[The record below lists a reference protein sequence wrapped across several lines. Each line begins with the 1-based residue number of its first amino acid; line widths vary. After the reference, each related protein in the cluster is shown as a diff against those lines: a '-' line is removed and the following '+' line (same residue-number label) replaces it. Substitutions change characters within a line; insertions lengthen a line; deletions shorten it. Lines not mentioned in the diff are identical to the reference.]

1 MKLFIFLSLTL
12 LLSCTTS
19 KKITSQEGPFD
30 EFQWLENIE
39 SEQSLAWVK
48 EQNKHSVDQLSADPR
63 YKKTYSEIESILEN
77 KDRLA
82 YPTPVGNFI
91 YNFWTDDKNPRG
103 LWRRCSLEEYMKKD
117 PNWEIVLDVDL
128 LGKAEKESWVYKG
141 SQMLKPDNKI
151 ALVFLSR
158 GGKDAI
164 EVREFDLESKS
175 FIKNGF
181 YLPEAKSDVAWFDQD
196 HLLVG
201 TDFGKGSMTTSG
213 YPRIVKKWQRGTPLA
228 SAKTLYEIKEDEMQT
243 YPFTIYKNNTT
254 YRFIGRQINFYT
266 YETFFINDDGKLVQ
280 LPIPNSSYLNDMLNN
295 QVYFIL
301 KKDWTHKDKN
311 YKSGSLISFDLK
323 KFVTQNQFEPHL
335 VYQSD
340 AKNSLQSIST
350 SKNKL
355 WLEISQN
362 VKPSVYEMLPNG
374 KMNRIKLPAM
384 GSASIASTDEN
395 SDNVFLSYS
404 SFLIPT
410 SLYFYKDKNLSLYKS
425 MPQFFNEKKFS
436 TSQFEATSKDGTKI
450 PYFVVHKKNLKFNG
464 KNATL
469 LYAYGGFQVT
479 MDPFYSGTLGKS
491 WLEQDGVYVLA
502 NIRGGG
508 EFGPQWHQAA
518 LKENRQRAFDD
529 FYSVAEDLFKRKITS
544 ANHLAIKGCS
554 NGGLLMGVAL
564 TQRPDLYKAVI
575 VDVPLLDMLRFHK
588 LLAGASWMAEYGNPE
603 IPEEKAYLEKYSP
616 YHNLKENK
624 KYPMTFFTTSTK
636 DDRVHPGHARKMSA
650 LMQKYKL
657 SHLYYEN
664 TEGGHSAAADAKQ
677 RAKLQALQY
686 IFLYKELL
694 DSKVPQDPN
703 LTLQPK
709 KITQDKNL

>member
-1 MKLFIFLSLTL
+1 MDHLT
-12 LLSCTTS
+12 
-19 KKITSQEGPFD
+19 
-30 EFQWLENIE
+30 
-39 SEQSLAWVK
+39 
-48 EQNKHSVDQLSADPR
+48 ADPR
-63 YKKTYSEIESILEN
+63 YIKTQMEIESILDN
-77 KDRLA
+77 KDRIA
-82 YPTPVGNFI
+82 YPTIVGNFI

-103 LWRRCSLEEYMKKD
+103 LWRRCSLEEYMKKN
-117 PNWEIVLDVDL
+117 PKWETVLDVDL
-128 LGKAEKESWVYKG
+128 LGKVEKESWVYKG

-151 ALVFLSR
+151 ALVSLSR

-196 HLLVG
+196 NLLVG
-201 TDFGKGSMTTSG
+201 TDFGKGSLTTSG
-213 YPRIVKKWQRGTPLA
+213 YPRIIKKWQRGTPLA
-228 SAKTLYEIKEDEMQT
+228 SAKILYEVKEDEMQT
-243 YPFTIYKNNTT
+243 YPFTIYKNKTA

-266 YETFFINDDGKLVQ
+266 YETFFLTDEDKLVQ
-280 LPIPNSSYLNDMLNN
+280 LPIPNSSYMNDLLND
-295 QVYFIL
+295 QIYFIL
-301 KKDWTHKDKN
+301 KKDWAHKEKN
-311 YKSGSLISFDLK
+311 YKAGSLISFDLK
-323 KFVTQNQFEPHL
+323 KFINQGHFEPNL

-340 AKNSLQSIST
+340 SKNSLQSIST

-362 VKPSVYEMLPNG
+362 VKPSVYEMLANG
-374 KMNRIKLPAM
+374 KMNRVKLPAM
-384 GSASIASTDEN
+384 GSASVVSTDED
-395 SDNVFLSYS
+395 SDHVFLSYS

-410 SLYFYKDKNLSLYKS
+410 SIYSYKDKNLSLYKS

-436 TSQFEATSKDGTKI
+436 ASQFEATSKDGTKI
-450 PYFVVHKKNLKFNG
+450 PYFVVHKKNLKYNG
-464 KNATL
+464 ENPTL

-479 MDPFYSGTLGKS
+479 MEPYYSGTLGKS

-544 ANHLAIKGCS
+544 ANHLAIKGGS

-564 TQRPDLYKAVI
+564 TQRPELYKAVI
-575 VDVPLLDMLRFHK
+575 VEVPLLDMLRFNK
-588 LLAGASWMAEYGNPE
+588 LLAGASWMAEYGNPD
-603 IPEEKAYLEKYSP
+603 IPEERAYLEKYSP

-624 KYPMTFFTTSTK
+624 NYPMVFVTTSTK
-636 DDRVHPGHARKMSA
+636 DDRVHPGHARKMVA
-650 LMQKYKL
+650 LLQKYKI
-657 SHLYYEN
+657 SNLYFEN
-664 TEGGHSAAADAKQ
+664 MEGGHSSAADTKQ
-677 RAKLQALQY
+677 KAKLLALHY

-694 DSKVPQDPN
+694 DSKIPKEPY
-703 LTLQPK
+703 LSSQPK
-709 KITQDKNL
+709 KLTRDQDL